1 MNSHNFHASTIC
13 ALSTGQGGAIAVIRV
28 TGKDTFSIVNKIFS
42 KDISGVPANT
52 VHFGT
57 IKNGEEI
64 IDEVLVTVFRSPNS
78 FTGEDL
84 VEISCH
90 ASKFIQQEILHLL
103 LTNGC
108 EAAAAGEFTMR
119 AFMNGKM
126 DLSQAEAVAD
136 LICSQSKAAHKL
148 AIQQLRGGFSDEIK
162 KLRDEL
168 IHFASMIELELDFA
182 EEDVEFADR
191 AKLLVLVDS
200 ICKIVTHLIDSF
212 AYGNAI
218 KNGIPVVIVGVPNV
232 GKSTLLNAL
241 LNENKA
247 IVSEIAGTTRDIIED
262 EVVINGV
269 EFRFIDTA
277 GLRETKDIIENIGI
291 EKAWQKINEATI
303 ILYLVDAVE
312 SSREEILKTVD
323 AFKTK
328 IAKQDKKIVVVANK
342 IDKFSVEK
350 VEKVLKVGLRGSAR
364 DGEYASPKVEEV
376 LKVSGM
382 EKFDGIENVIGISA
396 RDGFGMDELKKEL
409 YEYVSSNEF
418 SHEGVV
424 VTNARHKN
432 ALERAAVALADVR
445 KGLVNGTT
453 GDFVAADIRKALYH
467 LGEIT
472 GEITTDDLLGN
483 IFSKFCIGK

>member
-1 MNSHNFHASTIC
+1 MNNYRINDTTIC
-13 ALSTGQGGAIAVIRV
+13 ALSTAQGGAISVIRV
-28 TGKDTFSIVNKIFS
+28 TGKDTFEIVKKVFNKDLS
-42 KDISGVPANT
+42 EVKSHT
-52 VHFGT
+52 VHFGM
-57 IKNGEEI
+57 IKNGEDI
-64 IDEVLVTVFRSPNS
+64 IDEVLISVFRDPNS

-84 VEISCH
+84 MEISCH
-90 ASKFIQQEILHLL
+90 ASKFIQQEILQLL
-103 LTNGC
+103 LSNGC
-108 EAAAAGEFTMR
+108 EAAAAGEFTLR

-136 LICSQSKAAHKL
+136 LIASQSKAAHQL

-162 KLRDEL
+162 KLRQEL
-168 IHFASMIELELDFA
+168 LDFASLIELELDFA

-191 AKLLVLVDS
+191 AKLITLVDS
-200 ICKIVTHLIDSF
+200 ILKIVLHLVDSF

-262 EVVINGV
+262 EIVINGV

-291 EKAWQKINEATI
+291 EKAWQKINEASI
-303 ILYLVDAVE
+303 ILYLVDALE
-312 SSREEILKTVD
+312 SSKDEILKTVV
-323 AFKTK
+323 AFKNRIK
-328 IAKQDKKIVVVANK
+328 GQDKKLIVVMNK
-342 IDKFSVEK
+342 VDKYDALSTTYKDELQK
-350 VEKVLKVGLRGSAR
+350 V
-364 DGEYASPKVEEV
+364 
-376 LKVSGM
+376 
-382 EKFDGIENVIGISA
+382 FDDEQKIIAISA
-396 RDGFGMDELKKEL
+396 RDGMGMEELKKEL

-418 SHEGVV
+418 SHDGVV

-432 ALERAAVALADVR
+432 ALQKAAKSLDEVR
-445 KGLVNGTT
+445 KGLSGNTT
-453 GDFVAADIRKALYH
+453 GDLIAVDIRKTLFH

-472 GEITTDDLLGN
+472 GEISTDDLLGN